1 MILMLSIIM
10 VNQKNCCV
18 IKNVAFRGQRNG
30 QRGQR
35 SALRAFRDVHVYPE
49 VASWLN
55 RISRVVHY
63 VNPYEHATTD
73 TAGLIQTRSVTIL
86 LRNGT

>member
-1 MILMLSIIM
+1 MLFIIM
-10 VNQKNCCV
+10 VNQQICCV
-18 IKNVAFRGQRNG
+18 IKDVAFCGQRNG
-30 QRGQR
+30 QRGQP
-35 SALRAFRDVHVYPE
+35 SALREFRDVHVYPE

-73 TAGLIQTRSVTIL
+73 TTGLIQTRSITIL